1 MLDEIKN
8 IESKKSD
15 LKSFGVT
22 ISIILLIIS
31 GLLFWKENDSFQVF
45 FLIGGALF
53 ISGMFISTLLKPAYW
68 IWMIFAV
75 ILGWVMTRIIL
86 TLLFYIILT
95 PIGLISR
102 LFGKSF
108 LELRFDKSK
117 KSHWNLRD
125 NKQLKKEDYEK
136 QF

>member
-22 ISIILLIIS
+22 ISIILLTIS

-53 ISGMFISTLLKPAYW
+53 ISGMFIPTLLKPAYW

-86 TLLFYIILT
+86 ILLFYIILT